1 MTATQQQGSTPES
14 PGRVGVF
21 RWAWLPQSETFIR
34 RQCDDLRRF
43 AAVPIGAVRVA
54 STLVRPTD
62 RVLYEEGVSRKLLAP
77 LARRTGISAR
87 FRKAVADE
95 RLDLVHIHFGT
106 DAIAL
111 RRALRRSRV
120 PVVVTLHGYDA
131 TREPE
136 QPGRAGRLYRRRLRR
151 LFDRATAVL
160 AVSELIASKA
170 RALGAPDSKLQVHY
184 IGIPVTGAVTS
195 VDDQDIDILFIGR
208 LVEKK
213 GVDDLIRALALIAVT
228 PAPAAVP
235 VSTVVVGEGPLT
247 EELQGA
253 ATEAGVDVSFQGK
266 RTAEEVHALLLRA
279 KVVVVPSKTA
289 ADGDM
294 EGLPTVLMEAM
305 ALGVPVV
312 ATRHSGITEVVEHEV
327 NGLLSEESDP
337 PALAENLNRALS
349 DPELRAR
356 LGAAGRE
363 HIREH
368 FNMTTQ
374 TAALEDI
381 YAEVI
386 GAAR

>member
-1 MTATQQQGSTPES
+1 VTATEQPGSTPE
-14 PGRVGVF
+14 PQGRVGIF

-43 AAVPIGAVRVA
+43 SAVPIGAVRVA
-54 STLVRPTD
+54 STLVAPTD
-62 RVLYEEGVSRKLLAP
+62 RVLYEEGISRKLLAP
-77 LARRTGISAR
+77 LARRTGISSR
-87 FRKAVADE
+87 FRRAVAAE
-95 RLDLVHIHFGT
+95 HLDLVHIHFGS

-111 RRALRRSRV
+111 RRALRRPRV

-136 QPGRAGRLYRRRLRR
+136 QPGRAGRVYRRRLRR
-151 LFDRATAVL
+151 LFDRATTVL

-170 RALGAPDSKLQVHY
+170 RALGAPASKLQVHY
-184 IGIPVTGAVTS
+184 IGIPVTEAVTS
-195 VDDQDIDILFIGR
+195 ETDHDIDILFIGR

-213 GVDDLIRALALIAVT
+213 GVDDLIRALALMAASSTT
-228 PAPAAVP
+228 PPASA
-235 VSTVVVGEGPLT
+235 VVVGEGPLT
-247 EELQGA
+247 EELQAA
-253 ATEAGVDVSFQGK
+253 ATAAGVAVTFLGK
-266 RTAEEVHALLLRA
+266 RTAEEVQALLLRA
-279 KVVVVPSKTA
+279 KLVVVPSKTA

-327 NGLLSEESDP
+327 NGLLSEEADP
-337 PALAENLNRALS
+337 AALAENLGRALA
-349 DPELRAR
+349 DPGLRSR
-356 LGAAGRE
+356 LGVAGRE
-363 HIREH
+363 HIRQH

-386 GAAR
+386 SASR

>member
-1 MTATQQQGSTPES
+1 
-14 PGRVGVF
+14 VF

-136 QPGRAGRLYRRRLRR
+136 QPGRAGRIYRRRLRR

-195 VDDQDIDILFIGR
+195 ANDQDIDILFIGR

-213 GVDDLIRALALIAVT
+213 GVDDLIRALALMAVT
-228 PAPAAVP
+228 PAPAAAPAAAP

-247 EELQGA
+247 EELQAA

-337 PALAENLNRALS
+337 PALAENLERSLS
-349 DPELRAR
+349 DPELRVR

-363 HIREH
+363 HIRQH

-386 GAAR
+386 GATR

>member
-1 MTATQQQGSTPES
+1 VTASEQGRPTTASH
-14 PGRVGVF
+14 GRVGVF

-54 STLVRPTD
+54 STLVAPSD
-62 RVLYEEGVSRKLLAP
+62 RVLYEEGIARKLLAP

-87 FRKAVADE
+87 FRRTVAVE
-95 RLDLVHIHFGT
+95 RLDLVHIHFGS

-136 QPGRAGRLYRRRLRR
+136 QPGRAGRAYRRRLRR
-151 LFDRATAVL
+151 LFDRATTVL

-170 RALGAPDSKLQVHY
+170 RALGAPASKLQVHY
-184 IGIPVTGAVTS
+184 IGIPVTEAVTTET
-195 VDDQDIDILFIGR
+195 DQDIDILFIGR

-213 GVDDLIRALALIAVT
+213 GVDDLIRALALLAAPSTT
-228 PAPAAVP
+228 PP
-235 VSTVVVGEGPLT
+235 VSAVVVGEGPLT
-247 EELQGA
+247 AELQA
-253 ATEAGVDVSFQGK
+253 AAVSAGVDVTFLGK
-266 RTAEEVHALLLRA
+266 RTAEEVQALLLRA
-279 KVVVVPSKTA
+279 KLVVVPSKTA

-305 ALGVPVV
+305 ALGVPVI
-312 ATRHSGITEVVEHEV
+312 ATRHSGITEVVEHEL
-327 NGLLSEESDP
+327 NGLLSPEADP
-337 PALAENLNRALS
+337 VSLAENLGRALA
-349 DPELRAR
+349 DPELRRR
-356 LGAAGRE
+356 LGAAGRT

-386 GAAR
+386 AATR